1 MDLIRNFD
9 GYFSKVLRS
18 SGLNT
23 SEYGEYLEKSRS
35 LFKRSLILC
44 PSMGPLEPARVF
56 VCIELVLAQSKITI
70 DRAFNVRF
78 SCLTNA
84 EYLTAMQQLSSGL
97 SLNLSKLSIRVLGL
111 STGCEQLICPCEKL
125 LDMFIPLFC
134 STLPEASKAF
144 VTNENP
150 DLLLA
155 IFIAVTSC
163 LKLRVDKKLIIEK
176 YSINERS
183 FQNYLQSIRHMCRKQ
198 LDAIQADSLLFKEL
212 KKQKR
217 SPHKTIGGHKDVLLE
232 MSDTCS
238 PSAGA
243 ENCALNMPR
252 RSVPLLP
259 EHIKYAGILEDSP
272 EFYFYK
278 RWRDSILLKY
288 K

>member
-56 VCIELVLAQSKITI
+56 VCIELVLAQYGLCKSYHLPVRSKITI

-163 LKLRVDKKLIIEK
+163 LKV
-176 YSINERS
+176 
-183 FQNYLQSIRHMCRKQ
+183 
-198 LDAIQADSLLFKEL
+198 
-212 KKQKR
+212 
-217 SPHKTIGGHKDVLLE
+217 
-232 MSDTCS
+232 
-238 PSAGA
+238 
-243 ENCALNMPR
+243 
-252 RSVPLLP
+252 
-259 EHIKYAGILEDSP
+259 
-272 EFYFYK
+272 
-278 RWRDSILLKY
+278 
-288 K
+288 